1 MGRLFLSRSVD
12 TLGVT
17 EMAKILVKGEGEMQ
31 TFEIKEDF
39 LLDGKPIKL
48 ISGAIHYFRMTPAQ
62 WEDSLYNLKAL
73 GANTVETYIPWN
85 IHEPMEGVYDFEG
98 RKDVVAFVD
107 LAQKMGLMVILRPSA
122 YICAEWEFGGL
133 PAWLL
138 KEPMRL
144 RSTDPRFMAKVQAY
158 FRVLLPK
165 LEPLQ
170 ITHGGPV
177 IMMQVENEYGSY
189 GMEKDYLRQT
199 KKIMEDLGINV
210 PLFTSD
216 GAWEE
221 VLDAGTLIEDDVFV
235 TGNFGSHSTENA
247 AVMKKFMAKHGK
259 NWPIM
264 CMEYWDGWFNR
275 WGEPI
280 IKRDGAELANEVK
293 DMLAVGSLNLYMFH
307 GGSNFGFYNGCS
319 ARGALDLPQV
329 TSYDYDAL
337 LTEAGEPTEK
347 YYHVQKAIKEV
358 CPEVWQAA
366 PRTKTFTELGSYP
379 VNQSVS
385 LFAVKDT
392 MMKPQT
398 TAYPLTMEEAGSG
411 YGYLLYSANLKNYHH
426 ENKLK
431 VVEAS
436 DRVHIFVDG
445 QLQTIQYQE
454 TLGEELLIQ
463 GTENENIGLDVLVEN
478 LGRVNYGFKLNGPT
492 QVKGIRSGIMQ
503 DIHFHQGYQQYVL
516 SLTEEQLQ
524 KIDYSAGENPAQPS
538 FYQVEFTLS
547 DLSDTFIDCSNYG
560 KGVVIVNG
568 NNLGRYWQR
577 GPIHSLYCPK
587 EFLQKGQNEVVI
599 FETEGIKINELTF
612 STHPITD

>member
-1 MGRLFLSRSVD
+1 
-12 TLGVT
+12 
-17 EMAKILVKGEGEMQ
+17 
-31 TFEIKEDF
+31 

-62 WEDSLYNLKAL
+62 WTDSLYNLKAL

-85 IHEPMEGVYDFEG
+85 LHEPREGVYDFEG
-98 RKDVVAFVD
+98 MKDICAFVKQ
-107 LAQKMGLMVILRPSA
+107 AQTLGLMVILRPSV

-138 KEPMRL
+138 NEPMRL
-144 RSTDPRFMAKVQAY
+144 RSTDPRFMAKVRNY
-158 FRVLLPK
+158 FQVLLPK
-165 LEPLQ
+165 LVPLQ

-189 GMEKDYLRQT
+189 GMEKAYLRQT
-199 KKIMEDLGINV
+199 KELMEEYGIDV

-235 TGNFGSHSTENA
+235 TGNFGSRSKENA
-247 AVMKKFMAKHGK
+247 AVMKDFMAKHGK

-280 IKRDGAELANEVK
+280 IKRDGQDLANEVK
-293 DMLAVGSLNLYMFH
+293 EMLAVGSLNLYMFH
-307 GGSNFGFYNGCS
+307 GGTNFGFYNGCS

-329 TSYDYDAL
+329 SSYDYDAL
-337 LTEAGEPTEK
+337 LTEAGEPTDK
-347 YYHVQKAIKEV
+347 YYHVQKAIKEA
-358 CPEVWQAA
+358 CPEVWQAK
-366 PRTKTFTELGSYP
+366 PRTKQLAALGTFPIE
-379 VNQSVS
+379 NSVS
-385 LFAVKDT
+385 LLAIKDQL
-392 MMKPQT
+392 MAPQENM
-398 TAYPLTMEEAGSG
+398 YPLTMETVSTG
-411 YGYLLYSANLKNYHH
+411 YGYLLYSVQLKNYHR

-436 DRVHIFVDG
+436 DRLHIFTDG
-445 QLQTIQYQE
+445 QLQAIQYQE

-463 GTENENIGLDVLVEN
+463 GAPDKETIELDVLVEN

-492 QVKGIRSGIMQ
+492 QAKGIRGGIMQ
-503 DIHFHQGYQQYVL
+503 DIHFHQGYRHYPLTL
-516 SLTEEQLQ
+516 SAEQLQ
-524 KIDYSAGENPAQPS
+524 AIDYQAGKNPTHPS
-538 FYQVEFTLS
+538 FYQTTFRLTEVG
-547 DLSDTFIDCSNYG
+547 DTFIDCRGYG

-568 NNLGRYWQR
+568 INLGRYWQR
-577 GPIHSLYCPK
+577 GPVHSLYCPK
-587 EFLQKGQNEVVI
+587 EFLKKGSNEVVV
-599 FETEGIKINELTF
+599 FETDGVEIKELVF
-612 STHPITD
+612 CDQPVVE

>member
-1 MGRLFLSRSVD
+1 MR
-12 TLGVT
+12 
-17 EMAKILVKGEGEMQ
+17 

-62 WEDSLYNLKAL
+62 WTDSLYNLKAL

-85 IHEPMEGVYDFEG
+85 LHEPREGVYDFEG
-98 RKDVVAFVD
+98 MKDICAFVKQ
-107 LAQKMGLMVILRPSA
+107 AQALGLMVILRPSV

-138 KEPMRL
+138 NEPMRL
-144 RSTDPRFMAKVQAY
+144 RSTDPRFMAKVRNY
-158 FRVLLPK
+158 FQVLLPK
-165 LEPLQ
+165 LVPLQ

-189 GMEKDYLRQT
+189 GMEKAYLRQT
-199 KKIMEDLGINV
+199 KELMEEYGIDV

-235 TGNFGSHSTENA
+235 TGNFGSRSKENA
-247 AVMKKFMAKHGK
+247 AVMKEFMAKHGK

-275 WGEPI
+275 WDEPI
-280 IKRDGAELANEVK
+280 IKRDGQDLANEVK
-293 DMLAVGSLNLYMFH
+293 EMLAVGSLNLYMFH
-307 GGSNFGFYNGCS
+307 GGTNFGFYNGCS

-329 TSYDYDAL
+329 SSYDYDAL
-337 LTEAGEPTEK
+337 LTEAGEPTDK
-347 YYHVQKAIKEV
+347 YYHVQKAIKEA
-358 CPEVWQAA
+358 CPEVWQAK
-366 PRTKTFTELGSYP
+366 PRTKQLAALGTFPIE
-379 VNQSVS
+379 NSVS
-385 LFAVKDT
+385 LLAIKDQL
-392 MMKPQT
+392 MAPQENM
-398 TAYPLTMEEAGSG
+398 YPLTMETVSTG
-411 YGYLLYSANLKNYHH
+411 YGYLLYSVQLKNYHR

-436 DRVHIFVDG
+436 DRLHIFTDG
-445 QLQTIQYQE
+445 QLQAIQYQE

-463 GTENENIGLDVLVEN
+463 GAPDKETIKLDVLVEN

-492 QVKGIRSGIMQ
+492 QAKGIRGGIMQ
-503 DIHFHQGYQQYVL
+503 DIHFHQGYRHYPLTL
-516 SLTEEQLQ
+516 SAEQLQ
-524 KIDYSAGENPAQPS
+524 AIDYQAGKNPTHPS
-538 FYQVEFTLS
+538 FYQTTFRLTEVG
-547 DLSDTFIDCSNYG
+547 DTFIDCRGYG

-568 NNLGRYWQR
+568 INLGRYWQR
-577 GPIHSLYCPK
+577 GPVHSLYCPK
-587 EFLQKGQNEVVI
+587 EFLKKGSNEVVV
-599 FETEGIKINELTF
+599 FETDGVEIKELVF
-612 STHPITD
+612 CDQPVVE

>member
-1 MGRLFLSRSVD
+1 MR
-12 TLGVT
+12 
-17 EMAKILVKGEGEMQ
+17 

-62 WEDSLYNLKAL
+62 WTDSLYNLKAL

-85 IHEPMEGVYDFEG
+85 LHEPREGVYDFEG
-98 RKDVVAFVD
+98 MKDICAFVKQ
-107 LAQKMGLMVILRPSA
+107 AQTLGLMVILRPSV

-138 KEPMRL
+138 NEPMRL
-144 RSTDPRFMAKVQAY
+144 RSTDPRFMAKVRNY
-158 FRVLLPK
+158 FQVLLPK
-165 LEPLQ
+165 LVPLQ

-189 GMEKDYLRQT
+189 GMEKAYLRQT
-199 KKIMEDLGINV
+199 KELMEEYGIDV

-235 TGNFGSHSTENA
+235 TGNFGSRSKENA
-247 AVMKKFMAKHGK
+247 AVMKDFMAKHGK

-280 IKRDGAELANEVK
+280 IKRDGQDLANEVK
-293 DMLAVGSLNLYMFH
+293 EMLAVGSLNLYMFH
-307 GGSNFGFYNGCS
+307 GGTNFGFYNGCS

-329 TSYDYDAL
+329 SSYDYDAL
-337 LTEAGEPTEK
+337 LTEAGAPTDK
-347 YYHVQKAIKEV
+347 YYHVQKAIKEA
-358 CPEVWQAA
+358 CPEVWQAK
-366 PRTKTFTELGSYP
+366 PRTKQLAALGTFPIE
-379 VNQSVS
+379 NSVS
-385 LFAVKDT
+385 LLAIKDQL
-392 MMKPQT
+392 MAPQESM
-398 TAYPLTMEEAGSG
+398 YPLTMEAASTG
-411 YGYLLYSANLKNYHH
+411 YGYLLYSVQLKNYHR

-436 DRVHIFVDG
+436 DRLHIFTDG
-445 QLQTIQYQE
+445 QLQAIQYQE

-463 GTENENIGLDVLVEN
+463 GAPDKETIELDVLVEN
-478 LGRVNYGFKLNGPT
+478 MGRVNYGFKLNGPT
-492 QVKGIRSGIMQ
+492 QAKGIRGGIMQ
-503 DIHFHQGYQQYVL
+503 DIHFHQGYRHYPVTL
-516 SLTEEQLQ
+516 SAEQLQ
-524 KIDYSAGENPAQPS
+524 AIDYQAGKNPTHPS
-538 FYQVEFTLS
+538 FYQTTFRLTEVG
-547 DLSDTFIDCSNYG
+547 DTFIDCRGYG

-568 NNLGRYWQR
+568 INLGRYWQR
-577 GPIHSLYCPK
+577 GPVHSLYCPK
-587 EFLQKGQNEVVI
+587 EFLKKGSNEVVV
-599 FETEGIKINELTF
+599 FETDGVEIKELVF
-612 STHPITD
+612 CDQPVVE

>member
-1 MGRLFLSRSVD
+1 MR
-12 TLGVT
+12 
-17 EMAKILVKGEGEMQ
+17 

-62 WEDSLYNLKAL
+62 WTDSLYNLKAL

-85 IHEPMEGVYDFEG
+85 LHEPREGVYDFEG
-98 RKDVVAFVD
+98 MKDICAFVKQ
-107 LAQKMGLMVILRPSA
+107 AQALGLMVILRPSV

-138 KEPMRL
+138 NEPMRL
-144 RSTDPRFMAKVQAY
+144 RSTDPRFMAKVRNY
-158 FRVLLPK
+158 FQVLLPK
-165 LEPLQ
+165 LVPLQ

-189 GMEKDYLRQT
+189 GMEKAYLRQT
-199 KKIMEDLGINV
+199 KELMEEYGIDV

-235 TGNFGSHSTENA
+235 TGNFGSRSKENA
-247 AVMKKFMAKHGK
+247 AVMKEFMAKHGK

-280 IKRDGAELANEVK
+280 IKRAGQDLANEVK
-293 DMLAVGSLNLYMFH
+293 EMLAVGSLNLYMFH
-307 GGSNFGFYNGCS
+307 GGTNFGFYNGCS

-329 TSYDYDAL
+329 SSYDYDAL
-337 LTEAGEPTEK
+337 LTEAGEPTDK
-347 YYHVQKAIKEV
+347 YYQVQKAIKEA
-358 CPEVWQAA
+358 CPEVWQAK
-366 PRTKTFTELGSYP
+366 PRTKQLAALGTFPIE
-379 VNQSVS
+379 NSVS
-385 LFAVKDT
+385 LLAIKDQL
-392 MMKPQT
+392 MAPQESM
-398 TAYPLTMEEAGSG
+398 YPLTMEAASTG
-411 YGYLLYSANLKNYHH
+411 YGYLLYSVQLKNYHR

-436 DRVHIFVDG
+436 DRLHIFTDG
-445 QLQTIQYQE
+445 QLQAIQYQE

-463 GTENENIGLDVLVEN
+463 GAPDKETIELDVLVEN

-492 QVKGIRSGIMQ
+492 QAKGIRGGIMQ
-503 DIHFHQGYQQYVL
+503 DIHFHQGYRHYPLTL
-516 SLTEEQLQ
+516 SAEQLQ
-524 KIDYSAGENPAQPS
+524 AIDYQAGKNPTHPS
-538 FYQVEFTLS
+538 FYQTTFTLTE
-547 DLSDTFIDCSNYG
+547 LGDTFIDCRGYG

-568 NNLGRYWQR
+568 INLGRYWQR
-577 GPIHSLYCPK
+577 GPVHSLYCPK
-587 EFLQKGQNEVVI
+587 EFLKKGSNEVVV
-599 FETEGIKINELTF
+599 FETDGVEIKELVF
-612 STHPITD
+612 CDQPVVE